1 MLLHIGYHDDVWNMK
16 YLKKYKW
23 SDLMEQIQ
31 RERATRE
38 AVARIEDQ
46 RAKKEEKAFTSGV
59 ERGRIADGIE
69 RKNAEKMKK
78 RLESAGDGE
87 KDVQQSTKGA
97 PPAKRRFHF
106 QQNEVVK
113 GSKDGAMAD
122 DAKRVLG
129 KIF

>member
-1 MLLHIGYHDDVWNMK
+1 MK

-46 RAKKEEKAFTSGV
+46 RAKKEEKAFISGV

-87 KDVQQSTKGA
+87 DVQQSKKAA
-97 PPAKRRFHF
+97 PPSKRRFHF